1 MIILSIDVGI
11 KNLAYCLLKKT
22 KKTDILDWNIIDLA
36 NDNIETCKD
45 CSKKANYT
53 NKQYSVCKIHAK
65 KRGFLRDQHK
75 SIHNLTKKEL
85 LQMIHNKKQR
95 LSNQYETFNKNSF

>member
-1 MIILSIDVGI
+1 MSKINYINITAYNDYMIILSIDVGI
-11 KNLAYCLLKKT
+11 NNLAYCLLKKT

-53 NKQYSVCKIHAK
+53 NKQYSVCKIIICNEERK
-65 KRGFLRDQHK
+65 LCMWQLF
-75 SIHNLTKKEL
+75 
-85 LQMIHNKKQR
+85 
-95 LSNQYETFNKNSF
+95 F